1 FPTTRQEG
9 ARQLETREGQLGRR
23 SFLAASS
30 LALASAAA
38 PSLGADE
45 KAAKSAGNSKRA
57 NPIGISTYSFWRFLD
72 DSKVPVDRCI
82 EQSAAMGFDAVEILR
97 MQMDGQERTASRL
110 ENSYLQKL
118 KQAAFREGIPLCG
131 YSIHQ

>member
-1 FPTTRQEG
+1 M
-9 ARQLETREGQLGRR
+9 REGQLGRR

-72 DSKVPVDRCI
+72 DSKVPVERLLSKDYAKELRKKIVSAPTCAASDC
-82 EQSAAMGFDAVEILR
+82 QSPRSSHSSNASDWGW
-97 MQMDGQERTASRL
+97 RTA
-110 ENSYLQKL
+110 ENNAPWSNASCVY
-118 KQAAFREGIPLCG
+118 AA
-131 YSIHQ
+131 